1 MEESSAKA
9 ESKDEPPSQGSEMT
23 VNANDYAAFLKWK
36 ETKDAEESKKSE
48 RSSAEPSTKRQKQVE
63 EDDDDV
69 KVFVAKL
76 AERDIELGDMDPELL
91 RQLMSSK
98 RARDDF
104 LAVLLQQDAKR
115 YNMQTGS
122 FEQETS
128 MPRPAS
134 VKPDP
139 TMDIAIGDDVQKA
152 MEHYH
157 STTVLPNVNKLYELC
172 DNFYSHVTAEFGMQQ
187 YAMDRL
193 STQVASLER
202 SRCNKTILLQDL
214 PPTTSK
220 RVVDSNLDHY
230 LQQAN
235 MKWDDV
241 AAIHNHQVSSAHS
254 LVRVEFLTEAMAT
267 YFKDEMRK
275 SRKYWRDSNYS
286 DHRILFESDLPTE
299 DRLAMQPFYAMLD
312 ILKEL
317 YPSPEYSDIQ
327 NWRQT
332 LQLWTPREAT
342 EQKLLAQVSYV
353 LDKRFNRRYSCV
365 LLLHD
370 SVYEE
375 VLSRFHLKF
384 AARTRS
390 TMMLIQA
397 LKRAV
402 ADKSTSIRP
411 SYDKAFD
418 LSNAEAILRSF
429 PSPSSP
435 IRCPLSW
442 QSC

>member
-1 MEESSAKA
+1 MAENSAKA
-9 ESKDEPPSQGSEMT
+9 ESKDEPPSQGSDTT
-23 VNANDYAAFLKWK
+23 VNASDYAEFLRWK
-36 ETKDAEESKKSE
+36 ENKAAEDNKNADQST
-48 RSSAEPSTKRQKQVE
+48 AEPSTKRQKQVE

-69 KVFVAKL
+69 KDFVSKL

-91 RQLMSSK
+91 RQLKSSK
-98 RARDDF
+98 RAREDF
-104 LAVLLQQDAKR
+104 LAVLLQQDAKM

-122 FEQETS
+122 FEQEPS

-139 TMDIAIGDDVQKA
+139 TMDLAIGDDVQKA

-172 DNFYSHVTAEFGMQQ
+172 DSFYSHVNAEFGMQQ

-235 MKWDDV
+235 MKWDDI
-241 AAIHNHQVSSAHS
+241 AAVHNHQVSSAHS

-286 DHRILFESDLPTE
+286 DHRIRVESDLPTE
-299 DRLAMQPFYAMLD
+299 DRLAM
-312 ILKEL
+312 
-317 YPSPEYSDIQ
+317 
-327 NWRQT
+327 
-332 LQLWTPREAT
+332 
-342 EQKLLAQVSYV
+342 
-353 LDKRFNRRYSCV
+353 
-365 LLLHD
+365 
-370 SVYEE
+370 
-375 VLSRFHLKF
+375 
-384 AARTRS
+384 
-390 TMMLIQA
+390 
-397 LKRAV
+397 
-402 ADKSTSIRP
+402 
-411 SYDKAFD
+411 
-418 LSNAEAILRSF
+418 
-429 PSPSSP
+429 
-435 IRCPLSW
+435 
-442 QSC
+442 